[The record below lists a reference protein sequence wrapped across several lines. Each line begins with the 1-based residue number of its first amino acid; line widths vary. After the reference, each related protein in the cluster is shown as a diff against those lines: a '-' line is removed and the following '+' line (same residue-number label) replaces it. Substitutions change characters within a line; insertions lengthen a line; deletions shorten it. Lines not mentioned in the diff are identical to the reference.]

1 MLSKWGCLQLIEP
14 VSGAS
19 TTPNAGASISVII
32 GGGRVRSVVAAAVR
46 CHFHLQDAF
55 TARPAVGRTQQTSR
69 QERIAMNSRRVSTG
83 TKRASAALVADITIV
98 VPLLIGTTQ
107 PEIRNGG

>member
-1 MLSKWGCLQLIEP
+1 MLSKWGCLQPIEP

-19 TTPNAGASISVII
+19 TTPNAGVSTSVII
-32 GGGRVRSVVAAAVR
+32 GGGRARPVVTVAVR

-55 TARPAVGRTQQTSR
+55 TARLAVGRTQQTSR
-69 QERIAMNSRRVSTG
+69 QGRIAMNSRRGSTG
-83 TKRASAALVADITIV
+83 TKRVSVALVAGITIV

-107 PEIRNGG
+107 PEIRNDG